1 MVKRLASRCGRPY
14 FLAKDRAE
22 EHQHISPECTAL
34 REATRRQKGDLPILS
49 SACLLLESDHNPD
62 SPLLYLMCA

>member
-22 EHQHISPECTAL
+22 EHQHISSSYTAL
-34 REATRRQKGDLPILS
+34 REATRRQKGDLPILL
-49 SACLLLESDHNPD
+49 SAPFMISMPD
-62 SPLLYLMCA
+62 SDFNSDRELVP